1 MDCSLP
7 GTSVH
12 GDSPGRNT
20 GLPCPPPGD
29 LPNWGIEPRS
39 PDCRWILN
47 HLSSQGSHLCR
58 RLEFNLTETL
68 GNCIIT
74 SESCHLVVSSLGTV
88 KPTDENHW
96 SKAGGGGAYMSAQS
110 CPTLFNPMDYN
121 LPGSS
126 VHGASPGK
134 KWVAVPSSRGSYQPG
149 GWIHTSYVSCIAGR
163 FFTHW
168 ATWEAWW
175 WG

>member
-1 MDCSLP
+1 MLSHSVVSDSLRP
-7 GTSVH
+7 HGLQPARHLRPWGWILQAGTLGCHALLQGIFPTEGSN
-12 GDSPGRNT
+12 P
-20 GLPCPPPGD
+20 GLPH
-29 LPNWGIEPRS
+29 
-39 PDCRWILN
+39 CRWILN
-47 HLSSQGSHLCR
+47 HLSSQGSPLCR
-58 RLEFNLTETL
+58 ILEFNLTETL

-96 SKAGGGGAYMSAQS
+96 SKAAGGGAYMSAQS

-149 GWIHTSYVSCIAGR
+149 D
-163 FFTHW
+163 
-168 ATWEAWW
+168 
-175 WG
+175 